1 MEEEDSKRT
10 EELATIEKI
19 RWLGN
24 RLVPGLKLTVD
35 LPELHPNNKCPM
47 LDIQVWAEL
56 RGNHQVIRHTF
67 FEKETAS
74 PLVFNASSAYGWK
87 AKITTLA
94 EELRRRLTNMDK
106 LHNEE
111 EMEAVVGKFLQK
123 LTDSGYK
130 NSHRKEIIRSGCI
143 NFCRRQIEDRTGG
156 KKLYRTETQMK
167 EARKTKKHSN

>member
-1 MEEEDSKRT
+1 
-10 EELATIEKI
+10 
-19 RWLGN
+19 
-24 RLVPGLKLTVD
+24 
-35 LPELHPNNKCPM
+35 
-47 LDIQVWAEL
+47 
-56 RGNHQVIRHTF
+56 
-67 FEKETAS
+67 
-74 PLVFNASSAYGWK
+74 
-87 AKITTLA
+87 
-94 EELRRRLTNMDK
+94 MDE

-167 EARKTKKHSN
+167 EARKAKKHSNQYWFKATRGGKDLTPRKDRPFEVQECERNRRRQNRVDRNQVQVDIDLPKEESREENREKVGSTSEKETKVKEVEAVFFCTFNT